1 MGNFPE
7 ESSPFYFSDSTNK
20 HDKICKFRRL
30 SSLINKTTTTGE
42 MECRL
47 CIAAWHGMLE
57 CLHGQV

>member
-20 HDKICKFRRL
+20 HDKIYKFRRL
-30 SSLINKTTTTGE
+30 SSLINEATTNGE

-47 CIAAWHGMLE
+47 C
-57 CLHGQV
+57 V